1 MKKWTVVLLAVVI
14 VAVLGIAAFT
24 LTNNNG
30 QSSASNGKGTNLA
43 FYNQGNCWVHSVA
56 VIHNVTVNN
65 QTKPDTYFADI
76 WMKPASTN
84 TGDVESLPGKTV
96 ISLSNLLGYG
106 DEKLPA
112 GTTMRVKVLS
122 DLASNQYAGQNQT
135 FHSTVKTWSD
145 AQTAP
150 ENSSQLK
157 DLQLSHLV
165 YALPSTVT
173 DNSVNVTSDASQGA
187 TFLEGVHC
195 VHYEFTLT
203 VNPDGSVTLTL
214 TEPVVF
220 CEHMASSNWKE
231 AGD

>member
-1 MKKWTVVLLAVVI
+1 MKKWTVALLAVVI
-14 VAVLGIAAFT
+14 VAVLGIAAFS
-24 LTNNNG
+24 LTGNNS
-30 QSSASNGKGTNLA
+30 QTSASNGQGTNLA
-43 FYNQGNCWVHSVA
+43 FYNQGNCWVHAVA
-56 VIHNVTVNN
+56 VIHNVTVAN

-76 WMKPASTN
+76 WMKP
-84 TGDVESLPGKTV
+84 ESGTV
-96 ISLSNLLGYG
+96 QINLSQLLGYG
-106 DEKLPA
+106 DKTLPA
-112 GTTMRVKVLS
+112 GTTMRVKVFN

-135 FHSTVKTWSD
+135 FHSTVKLWSN

-157 DLQLSHLV
+157 DLQLSHVV
-165 YALPSTVT
+165 YALPSSVT
-173 DNSVNVTSDASQGA
+173 DNSVNVTSDAAQGA

-195 VHYEFTLT
+195 IHYEFTLT
-203 VNPDGSVTLTL
+203 VNADGSVSVDL